1 MISKFSSKAQLF
13 SLDLVISMILIVLVI
28 GVLVHSFE
36 LRSYDLREKSNLAEL
51 GAVSSQASS
60 LIFES
65 SPFACTFLYDGAS
78 FIMPNCLDTSA
89 SFNKVDLGLSDFKCN
104 ISVPISVSISTDC
117 TDLIPDY
124 QDASITNF
132 LTIERNVVFTSGD
145 VSYSEFYDC
154 RKNQSC
160 VLEEGSF
167 ILRVWK

>member
-1 MISKFSSKAQLF
+1 MIFKFSSKAQLF

-51 GAVSSQASS
+51 HAVSSQASS

-89 SFNKVDLGLSDFKCN
+89 SFNKSDLGLSDFKCN
-104 ISVPISVSISTDC
+104 ISVPSFVSISTDC
-117 TDLIPDY
+117 TDPIPDRA
-124 QDASITNF
+124 DLSVPNF
-132 LTIERNVVFTSGD
+132 LNTQRNVVFSSGD
-145 VSYSEFYDC
+145 ISYPEFYDC
-154 RKNQSC
+154 RKNKSC